1 VDEVGSRLNLDLLFL
16 VTCADLAAV
25 GPDVLNSWKVEV
37 LSELHSRAAHKFA
50 AEGDTGLEIDLS
62 AEREGVTALLTSAE
76 QSDAW
81 FERQL
86 AALPNAYLTKQ
97 SPTAIAPA
105 LRQLRALEPRAGIAW
120 GNYLKDTDTIEF
132 IAGVDQG
139 AGRAIFSSMAGALT
153 SSRLQILAAETDM
166 LADGLMLLRY
176 VVSEP
181 ESPGQPPAHRLE
193 EICRAL
199 VNSIDTDQ
207 APRFPKILGRE
218 QKEAAAALTNMPND
232 VRIDNEM
239 SDRCTV
245 IEVFTVD
252 RRGLLY
258 RLARALHDLKLV
270 IRFAKIGTYL
280 DQVVDV
286 FYVTDRNGQKAT
298 SEDRLMDVR
307 RTLLSVIAPAEDLAT
322 AGQIP

>member
-1 VDEVGSRLNLDLLFL
+1 
-16 VTCADLAAV
+16 
-25 GPDVLNSWKVEV
+25 VEV
-37 LSELHSRAAHKFA
+37 LSELHSRAAQKFA
-50 AEGDTGLEIDLS
+50 AEGDNGLDIDLS
-62 AEREGVTALLTSAE
+62 AERAGVSALLTPAE
-76 QSDAW
+76 QSDEW

-86 AALPNAYLTKQ
+86 AVLPNAFLAKQ
-97 SPTAIAPA
+97 SPAAIAQA
-105 LRQLRALEPRAGIAW
+105 LRQLRALKPRAGIAW
-120 GNYLKDTDTIEF
+120 GNYLKETDTIEF
-132 IAGVDQG
+132 IAGIDQG

-181 ESPGQPPAHRLE
+181 ESPGEPLAHRLE
-193 EICRAL
+193 EICGAL
-199 VNSIDTDQ
+199 VASIDSDQ
-207 APRFPKILGRE
+207 SPRFPKILGRE

-258 RLARALHDLKLV
+258 RLARALHDLRLV
-270 IRFAKIGTYL
+270 IRFSKIGTYL

-286 FYVTDRNGQKAT
+286 FYVTDRNDQKLT
-298 SEDRLMDVR
+298 SEDRLLEIR
-307 RTLLSVIAPAEDLAT
+307 HTLLSVIAPAEDLAT
-322 AGQIP
+322 AGRIT